1 MRYNQRN
8 DGARWEATVDKIR
21 ILLADDHAVVRQGT
35 RQLLAREADL
45 EVVAE
50 AGDGEEAVRLA
61 RLHAPDVAVMDIAMP
76 QLNGIEATRQIKAT
90 HPRISVLA
98 LSAYDDDQY
107 IFALLEAG
115 AAGYL
120 LKNISVEELVK
131 AIRAVAAGEAVLHP
145 AIARRVINRFAFAP
159 PAATPAATDALDHLT
174 ERELEV
180 LQLAARGLKN
190 QEIAQELSLST
201 RTVQTHL
208 SNIFSKMGVGS
219 RTEAVL
225 EGLRRGWITLQDTL
239 AKGD

>member
-1 MRYNQRN
+1 M
-8 DGARWEATVDKIR
+8 GTIK
-21 ILLADDHAVVRQGT
+21 ILLADDHEVVRQGT
-35 RQLLAREADL
+35 RQLLVRETDL

-50 AGDGEEAVRLA
+50 AGDGEQAVRLA
-61 RLHAPDVAVMDIAMP
+61 RTHAPDVVVMDIAMP
-76 QLNGIEATRQIKAT
+76 KLNGIEATRQIKAT
-90 HPRISVLA
+90 NPRISVLA

-120 LKNISVEELVK
+120 LKNVSADELVK

-145 AIARRVINRFAFAP
+145 TIARRVVNRFAPAGGAKP
-159 PAATPAATDALDHLT
+159 PVDALEQLT
-174 ERELEV
+174 EREMEV

-190 QEIAQELSLST
+190 QEIAQELSLSV

-208 SNIFSKMGVGS
+208 SNIFGKMSVGS

-225 EGLRRGWITLQDTL
+225 EALRRGLINLQDII
-239 AKGD
+239 